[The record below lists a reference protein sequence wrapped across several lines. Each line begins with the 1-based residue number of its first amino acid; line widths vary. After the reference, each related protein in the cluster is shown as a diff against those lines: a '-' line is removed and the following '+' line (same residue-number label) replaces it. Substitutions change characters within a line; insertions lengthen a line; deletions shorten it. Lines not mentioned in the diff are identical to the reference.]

1 MPTYL
6 VHVVHTYFEAGD
18 FEIEA
23 DDADEAEDKARS
35 LAETELVEPEL
46 VEVEATATLKEV

>member
-23 DDADEAEDKARS
+23 DDADEAGDKARA

-46 VEVEATATLKEV
+46 VEVEATATLKEG